1 MKIDS
6 KKYPLQPR
14 WPLNIDPIDGP
25 YESIREAKESIQQN
39 FIFLLQTIPGEW
51 PMDPEL
57 GVGVSTYLFETY
69 NSADLVSFKS
79 NLRIQINKYLPSI
92 KLVEANFIHSE
103 QDQDS
108 LNTTLK
114 ITYSIDALGVLDE
127 IDFGLDTSY
136 KTEVFNVFTPDTV
149 SKFGKDF

>member
-1 MKIDS
+1 MKIDA

-14 WPLNIDPIDGP
+14 WPLNINSVDGP

-39 FIFLLQTIPGEW
+39 FVFLLQTNPGEW

-57 GVGVSTYLFETY
+57 GVGLSTYLFEGYTG
-69 NSADLVSFKS
+69 SDIESFKS
-79 NLRIQINKYLPSI
+79 ALKIQLNKYLPSI
-92 KLVEANFIHSE
+92 TLVEAKFIHSE
-103 QDQDS
+103 DDQDS
-108 LNTTLK
+108 LYTTLK

-136 KTEVFNVFTPDTV
+136 KSQVFNVFTPDSV
-149 SKFGKDF
+149 SKFGKDL